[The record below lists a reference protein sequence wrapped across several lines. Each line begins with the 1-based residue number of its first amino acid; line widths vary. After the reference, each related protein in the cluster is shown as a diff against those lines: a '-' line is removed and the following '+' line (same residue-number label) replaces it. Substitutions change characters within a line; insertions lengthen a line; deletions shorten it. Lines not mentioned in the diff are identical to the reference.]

1 MKRVGQ
7 FAVVLAAVASFF
19 AWGTEGFA
27 AEPIWMGTL
36 SSKVMIGMLIVQDLA
51 VMPMMIL
58 LPLLSDISDPA
69 AWLPALGMALG
80 KAALFLACMYFVGAK
95 LLPVLLKRIAA
106 LGFREL
112 FLLSVIAIGL
122 GIGYATYLFGLSFAF
137 GSFIAGM
144 VLTESDY
151 GHQALADVIPLR
163 DLFAL
168 LFFASVGMMLD
179 PKFLLAHLKEVL
191 LLVLLVT
198 VGKAFI
204 FSVIVRIFH
213 YGNVIPI
220 AVGLGLFQIGEF
232 TFVLAG
238 VGLKNHAITEEIYSL
253 VLTTAVVTMLITPL
267 LSN

>member
-1 MKRVGQ
+1 M
-7 FAVVLAAVASFF
+7 
-19 AWGTEGFA
+19 
-27 AEPIWMGTL
+27 
-36 SSKVMIGMLIVQDLA
+36 
-51 VMPMMIL
+51 
-58 LPLLSDISDPA
+58 
-69 AWLPALGMALG
+69 
-80 KAALFLACMYFVGAK
+80 
-95 LLPVLLKRIAA
+95 
-106 LGFREL
+106 
-112 FLLSVIAIGL
+112 IAIGL

-238 VGLKNHAITEEIYSL
+238 VGFKNHAITEEIYSL

-267 LSN
+267 LSNQTSRLYALKKPISR